1 MYKDELN
8 AVCNASISKSN
19 LINNNILGYFVSSM
33 LAGIYVGLG
42 ILLIFSIGGLLGDF
56 KGTKIIMGISFGIAL
71 SSVIIAGAEL
81 FTGNNLIMTIGVLN
95 KKTSFT
101 NLIKVWI
108 VSYIGNLI
116 GAVLVSVLF
125 YLTGLAGGDIGSFI
139 ANTSLTKMTL
149 SPEALLFRGILCNTL
164 VCLAVWCSF
173 RCKSDSGK
181 LIMIFWCLFAF
192 ITSGYEHSIAN
203 MTIMAVGLLT
213 NSEPN
218 LTIYGYFYNLLFVTI
233 GNIIGGVFLIALPY
247 HMIAKN

>member
-1 MYKDELN
+1 
-8 AVCNASISKSN
+8 
-19 LINNNILGYFVSSM
+19 
-33 LAGIYVGLG
+33 
-42 ILLIFSIGGLLGDF
+42 
-56 KGTKIIMGISFGIAL
+56 
-71 SSVIIAGAEL
+71 
-81 FTGNNLIMTIGVLN
+81 MTIGVLN
-95 KKTSFT
+95 KKTSLT

-116 GAVLVSVLF
+116 GAILVSVLF

-149 SPEALLFRGILCNTL
+149 SPHTLLFRGILCNTL

-247 HMIAKN
+247 NIIAKN